1 MGEAKRWLIEMEQEK
16 LRKQEVLLELPDL
29 LEERSEQVEELKLKM
44 NQLQSEIA
52 KNNSW
57 PEKYKN
63 FIIGGIIGAVISV
76 VFALII

>member
-16 LRKQEVLLELPDL
+16 VQKQEALLDLPDL
-29 LEERSEQVEELKLKM
+29 LEERSNQVEELKSQL

-52 KNNSW
+52 KSNSW

-63 FIIGGIIGAVISV
+63 FIIGGLIGAAISV